1 MTVKTRIRRHQTGRF
16 GAVARNS
23 AKASLATRDF
33 KGNSLDQPPEK
44 PQGIECDGYRIA
56 SLRPSQRREPAG
68 RDWQRS
74 GGMRVTDTFD
84 FVVVGGGSGG
94 CAVAGRLSED
104 LKTSVALL
112 EAGGTG
118 DNWVVTTPGALAL
131 MVPSKLNNW
140 AFDTVPQAGLQGRI
154 GYQPRGKGLGGS
166 SAINAMVYIRGH
178 RSDYDQWASLGNAG
192 WSYADVLPYFK
203 RSEDNADFDGEYHGK
218 GGPLAVNKLRTDNPV
233 QQTFLQ
239 AAREAQF
246 RIREDFNAEDHEG
259 LGVYQV
265 TQRNGERW
273 SAARAYVHPH
283 MATRAN
289 LRVET
294 HAQTTRILFEGKR
307 AVGVEYRQGE
317 ATRQMRARREVILS
331 SGAFQTPQL
340 LPLSGVGDSAALARH
355 GIATTHHL
363 PGVGQNLQDH
373 PDFIFAYRS
382 NSPYFTGMSF
392 RGIAHQLRA
401 IMQYRRERRG
411 PMTSNFAECGGFL
424 KTSPDL
430 DIPDIQL
437 HFGMA
442 IVDDHG
448 RKRRWGRGFSC
459 HVCLLR
465 PKSRGSVALSS
476 ADPVAAPAID
486 PNFLGHVDDLEAMV
500 AGYKTTRRL
509 METPA
514 LRALQKKEMF
524 TADIETD
531 DDIRALLRARVDTVY
546 HPVGTARMGTD
557 PLAVVDPTL
566 RVHGL
571 EGLRVVDA
579 SIMPTLIG
587 GNTNAPTIMIG
598 EKAADM
604 IKAELRA
611 N

>member
-1 MTVKTRIRRHQTGRF
+1 MH
-16 GAVARNS
+16 
-23 AKASLATRDF
+23 
-33 KGNSLDQPPEK
+33 
-44 PQGIECDGYRIA
+44 DG
-56 SLRPSQRREPAG
+56 EP
-68 RDWQRS
+68 
-74 GGMRVTDTFD
+74 FD
-84 FVVVGGGSGG
+84 YIVVGAGTAG
-94 CAVAGRLSED
+94 CVLAARLSED
-104 LKTSVALL
+104 AGTSVALL
-112 EAGGTG
+112 DAGGKN
-118 DNWVVTTPGALAL
+118 DNWVVTTPGAIIL
-131 MVPSKLNNW
+131 MISSKLNNW
-140 AFDTVPQAGLQGRI
+140 AFDTVPQKGLNGRI

-166 SAINAMVYIRGH
+166 SAMNAMVYIRGH
-178 RSDYDQWASLGNAG
+178 RADYDQWASMGNAG
-192 WSYADVLPYFK
+192 WSFADVLPYFK

-218 GGPLAVNKLRTDNPV
+218 GGPLAVNRLRTDNPV

-246 RIREDFNAEDHEG
+246 WIRDDFNAEDHEG
-259 LGVYQV
+259 LGIYQV

-294 HAQTTRILFEGKR
+294 DAQATRIMFEGKR
-307 AVGVEYRQGE
+307 AVGVEYRQGD
-317 ATRQMRARREVILS
+317 ATKQIRARREVILS

-340 LPLSGVGDSAALARH
+340 LLLSGVGDSSALARH

-373 PDFIFAYRS
+373 PDFIFAYLS
-382 NSPYFTGMSF
+382 DSPYFTGMSF
-392 RGIAHQLRA
+392 SGIAHQLRG

-424 KTSPDL
+424 KTRPDL

-442 IVDDHG
+442 MVDDHG

-459 HVCLLR
+459 HICLLR
-465 PKSRGSVALSS
+465 PKSRGSVSLAS
-476 ADPVAAPAID
+476 ADPFAAPAID
-486 PNFLGHVDDLEAMV
+486 PNFLGEADDLEAMV

-524 TADIETD
+524 TAGIEAD

-546 HPVGTARMGTD
+546 HPVGTAKIGTD
-557 PLAVVDPTL
+557 ALAVVDAKL
-566 RVHGL
+566 KVQGL
-571 EGLRVVDA
+571 EGLRIVDA
-579 SIMPTLIG
+579 SVMPTLIG

-604 IKAELRA
+604 IKAEMRM